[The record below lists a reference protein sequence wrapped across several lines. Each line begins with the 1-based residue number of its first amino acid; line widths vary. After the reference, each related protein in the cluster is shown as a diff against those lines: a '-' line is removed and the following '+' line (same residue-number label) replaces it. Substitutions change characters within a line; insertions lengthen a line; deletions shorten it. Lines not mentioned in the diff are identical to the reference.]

1 MKYAIDRFEN
11 NYAITEL
18 EDNGFANIPKAALPP
33 NAKEGDVIS
42 IEIDVAATN
51 KRKEH
56 MDRLKNHVWDND
68 NTLQDTR

>member
-56 MDRLKNHVWDND
+56 MIYPCFALRERGDNRQ
-68 NTLQDTR
+68 NRH